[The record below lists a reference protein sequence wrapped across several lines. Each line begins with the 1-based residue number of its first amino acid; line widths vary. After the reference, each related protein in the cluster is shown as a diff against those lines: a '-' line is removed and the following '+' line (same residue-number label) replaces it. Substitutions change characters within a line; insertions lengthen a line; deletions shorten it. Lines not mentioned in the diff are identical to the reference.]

1 MINILQRQNRKT
13 KKKLRTVIGFGVIV
27 VPVAA
32 SAAGALSLGKIL
44 YKKIIKK
51 YNKYENQNDKDQQT
65 INSSEK
71 L

>member
-1 MINILQRQNRKT
+1 M
-13 KKKLRTVIGFGVIV
+13 

-32 SAAGALSLGKIL
+32 SAAGALSLGKNL

-51 YNKYENQNDKDQQT
+51 YKKYENQNDKDQQT